1 MSNKVSLRD
10 FKLTLEEVETA
21 LREYTDEEIQ
31 RFLKEDRLDTETL
44 AKVHRLLKMSTP
56 GDFLRELVED

>member
-1 MSNKVSLRD
+1 MSNKVSIRD

-31 RFLKEDRLDTETL
+31 RFLEEDNLDPETL
-44 AKVHRLLKMSTP
+44 AKVHRLLKKSTP
-56 GDFLRELVED
+56 FDFLRELVKD

>member
-31 RFLKEDRLDTETL
+31 RFLEEDKLDPQTL
-44 AKVHRLLKMSTP
+44 AKVRRLPKKSTP
-56 GDFLRELVED
+56 FDFLRELVKD

>member
-10 FKLTLEEVETA
+10 FKLTLEEVVTA

-31 RFLKEDRLDTETL
+31 RFLEEDRLDTETL
-44 AKVHRLLKMSTP
+44 AKVLRLLKMSTP
-56 GDFLRELVED
+56 GDFLRELVKD